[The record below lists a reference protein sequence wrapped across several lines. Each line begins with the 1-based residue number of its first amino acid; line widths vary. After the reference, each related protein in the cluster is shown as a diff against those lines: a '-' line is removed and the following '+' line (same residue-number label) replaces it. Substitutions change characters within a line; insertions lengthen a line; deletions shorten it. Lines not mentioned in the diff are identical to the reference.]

1 MKKLLLFLCLITMLS
16 FCAKAQADEESRKK
30 GKNDQDALDKSM
42 TPKKTKE
49 ELKYEKAIKKQ
60 KKKKAQMD
68 NATRKQTSKV
78 SKSRLSSASRKTRQK
93 KKNYVKSHK

>member
-1 MKKLLLFLCLITMLS
+1 MKKLLLFICFIGLLTQ
-16 FCAKAQADEESRKK
+16 AKAQADEETKKK
-30 GKNDQDALDKSM
+30 GKNDQEALDKSM

-60 KKKKAQMD
+60 KKKKAQQD

-78 SKSRLSSASRKTRQK
+78 SKNRLSAASRKTRQK